1 MAFLDVRT
9 VFFIC
14 TSFLFIYSI
23 GAVAFAR
30 KVSSSFNGIYLFAV
44 ASFLTALGI
53 TLVFLRGYID
63 IFWSV
68 IVGNGLIMLSGNVT
82 YHAHLKFIGYKEN
95 TVLRSA
101 ILLISAISLFIV
113 FTYIIPDTSI
123 RVTVLNEF
131 NGIQFFLIASTVYR
145 FQKQTQ
151 QTIYTP
157 LMVIAGVFTLFFT
170 IWIVF
175 ILMGETFPPYK
186 LQGGWMHSMIII
198 VLMLYVATLDFCV
211 VLIATEQ
218 LIKKVTDSSHQDIL
232 TSLYNRR
239 GLDHALQNNPV
250 LNRTLAIIM
259 ADIDNFKLI
268 NDQYGHLVG
277 DIVIKKFAEMIKAS
291 TRSTDICVRWGGE
304 EFLIML
310 PLLNGQEAFVVAE
323 KIRTACEQQAFPE
336 QQGLHFTSSFGICS
350 GDNDNFDE
358 LVGYA
363 DHALY
368 QAKTQGRNQVCI
380 FHSEMCTV

>member
-1 MAFLDVRT
+1 MSFLDVRT

-30 KVSSSFNGIYLFAV
+30 KVSSSFDGIYLFAA
-44 ASFLTALGI
+44 ASFLTAIGI
-53 TLVFLRGYID
+53 ILVFLRGYID

-82 YHAHLKFIGYKEN
+82 YHAHLKFIRYKKN
-95 TVLRSA
+95 PVLRSA
-101 ILLISAISLFIV
+101 IVLIGAISLFAV

-131 NGIQFFLIASTVYR
+131 NCLQFLLIATTIYR

-157 LMVIAGVFTLFFT
+157 LMIIAGIFTLFFAVWV
-170 IWIVF
+170 IF
-175 ILMGETFPPYK
+175 ILFGDPFPPYK
-186 LQGGWMHSMIII
+186 LQGGWMHSMMIII
-198 VLMLYVATLDFCV
+198 LMLYVATLDFCV

-218 LIKKVTDSSHQDIL
+218 LIKKVTESSHQDIL
-232 TSLYNRR
+232 TTLYNRR
-239 GLDHALQNNPV
+239 GLDHALQNNNI
-250 LNRTLAIIM
+250 LNRPLAVIM
-259 ADIDNFKLI
+259 GDIDNFKLI
-268 NDQYGHLVG
+268 NDQHGHPVG
-277 DIVIKKFAEMIKAS
+277 DIVIKKFAEIIKAS
-291 TRSTDICVRWGGE
+291 TRNTDICVRWGGE

-310 PLLNGQEAFVVAE
+310 PLLNTQEAFVVAD
-323 KIRTACEQQAFPE
+323 KIRRACEQQTFSE
-336 QQGLHFTSSFGICS
+336 QRVLHFTSSFGVCS
-350 GDNDNFDE
+350 GDNYSFDE

-363 DHALY
+363 DQALY
-368 QAKTQGRNQVCI
+368 QAKIQGRNRVCVFI
-380 FHSEMCTV
+380 SEV